1 VADLHREPSTVERWL
16 RALTD
21 AQQSVVARLYLAAIQ
36 EECSSPEAVHA
47 HAVASLAARI
57 EAADAAERPGLRRIA
72 THLDTH
78 QVGALAFAQDRLDWV
93 ALPEAEKARR
103 REASRQAFQQRQL
116 ERLQAK
122 RAAWAQAGGR

>member
-21 AQQSVVARLYLAAIQ
+21 AQQSLVARLFLAAIA
-36 EECSSPEAVHA
+36 EGCSSAFAVYQHA
-47 HAVASLAARI
+47 LRSLRLQI
-57 EAADAAERPGLRRIA
+57 EEADAAERPGLRRIESHMA
-72 THLDTH
+72 THT
-78 QVGALAFAQDRLDWV
+78 VGALAFAQDRLEWH
-93 ALPEAEKARR
+93 ALPQAEKERR
-103 REASRQAFQQRQL
+103 REASRQAFQARQL

>member
-1 VADLHREPSTVERWL
+1 MGDARTEPSTVERWL

-36 EECSSPEAVHA
+36 EGERTPAAVRA
-47 HAVASLAARI
+47 HAVASLRLQI
-57 EAADAAERPGLRRIA
+57 EEADAAERPGLRRIA

-93 ALPEAEKARR
+93 ALPEAEKERR
-103 REASRQAFQQRQL
+103 REASRLEHQARQL

-122 RAAWAQAGGR
+122 RAAWAQESGR